1 MSVNKPYR
9 ASVPSEGQSQPPA
22 LQAVIPMEKT
32 GNATMRIV
40 DGGPEAPATV
50 SLPDPTQIVE
60 THDPLTGEVTG
71 GPESAD
77 NATAPAPASVP
88 EADPDEIDDP
98 RFKGKSKKEIFESYK
113 NLERRAGEHAE
124 EVGRTRKFFDEFVNR
139 PQAAQPPA
147 PQPVVQGL
155 PTDDTELLNKL
166 LTKPSEVLAALKND
180 LRADEQKRVQQGRMA
195 QVQKDNDA
203 IIKDPAFV
211 EWVRNTIPPQLAYA
225 ADADPALFGFVVNQ
239 FKSTRAAPAPQSQAA
254 HDPTVRRVPVGTA
267 APTPASAR
275 SSTPTFTRGELM
287 EMQTKDPERYRK
299 LQPEIMQ
306 AYREGRVR

>member
-9 ASVPSEGQSQPPA
+9 ASVPSEGQSQPA

-60 THDPLTGEVTG
+60 THDPLTGEITG
-71 GPESAD
+71 GPSMPNRD
-77 NATAPAPASVP
+77 NVTAPQPLEPAP
-88 EADPDEIDDP
+88 EDEIDDP
-98 RFKGKSKKEIFESYK
+98 RFKGKSKKELYESYK
-113 NLERRAGEHAE
+113 HLERRAGEHAE
-124 EVGRTRKFFDEFVNR
+124 EVGRTRKFFDEFVARGTLPN
-139 PQAAQPPA
+139 PQPPA
-147 PQPVVQGL
+147 PQPVAQGL

-166 LTKPSEVLAALKND
+166 LTKPSEVLAAMKNEM
-180 LRADEQKRVQQGRMA
+180 RAEEQNRMKQTQMARVQA
-195 QVQKDNDA
+195 ENEAV
-203 IIKDPAFV
+203 IKNPEFV

-239 FKSTRAAPAPQSQAA
+239 FKNTRAAAQPPAP
-254 HDPTVRRVPVGTA
+254 DPTVRRVPVGAA
-267 APTPASAR
+267 APSPASAR
-275 SSTPTFTRGELM
+275 TTAPVFTRGELM
-287 EMQTKDPERYRK
+287 EMQTKDPEKYRK